1 MEHNVDILIIDD
13 EKVILDAI
21 QKIVSMGN
29 LSSDTCLDVDDA
41 LNKLSNKNY
50 KLIISDIMMPG
61 KDGFQLLEIL
71 VQKKIATPVII
82 TTGFSTLE
90 NAVKALYD
98 GAIGFIPKPFTT
110 DELTSLVNR
119 GLIYNKIFR
128 DKYKFEKKSSDDII
142 SYVPCPPK
150 YYRLG
155 HDSWLSYSTEG
166 TIKIGITD
174 LFLKSINSIQSL
186 DLMNVDETI
195 YQGGTCAKITDKNDL
210 VHQLLSPASG
220 KIIEVNNQLFETE
233 HLLEKDPYF
242 QGWIYRIIPE
252 NVDYEIKNLTPC
264 SSDF

>member
-1 MEHNVDILIIDD
+1 MGNNVDILIIDD
-13 EKVILDAI
+13 EKVILDSI
-21 QKIVSMGN
+21 QKIVGMED
-29 LSSDTCLDVDDA
+29 LTSDACLDVDDA
-41 LNKLSNKNY
+41 LKKLSAKQY

-71 VQKKIATPVII
+71 NQKKIATPVII

-98 GAIGFIPKPFTT
+98 GAIGFIPKPFTI
-110 DELTSLVNR
+110 DELNSLITR
-119 GLIYNKIFR
+119 GLIYNKIFS
-128 DKYKFEKKSSDDII
+128 DKYKLEKKSNEDLI
-142 SYVPCPPK
+142 SYVQCPPK

-155 HDSWLSYSTEG
+155 LDSWLSYSTEG
-166 TIKIGITD
+166 TIKIGVTD

-186 DLMNVDETI
+186 DLMKTEDTI
-195 YQGGTCAKITDKNDL
+195 YQGSSCARIKDKNDL
-210 VHQLLSPASG
+210 VHQLLSPMSG
-220 KIIEVNNQLFETE
+220 KIIETNNQLFEID

-252 NVDYEIKNLTPC
+252 NVDNEIKNLTPC